1 MVLPMIGTRSH
12 ASEKH
17 VDVDLTTQKHL
28 IYNSSKCYN
37 SNRENPMI
45 YFSFN
50 IQNPRSN
57 KFKNL
62 FCKTGRLIGNKFWEI
77 GLYKDAVLFR
87 LTIEINFRKDHGGI
101 DIEIGFMGYSI
112 GLQIYDNRHW
122 DKTKDTWVKHE
133 TN

>member
-1 MVLPMIGTRSH
+1 
-12 ASEKH
+12 
-17 VDVDLTTQKHL
+17 
-28 IYNSSKCYN
+28 
-37 SNRENPMI
+37 MI

-62 FCKTGRLIGNKFWEI
+62 FSKTGRLIKNKFWEI
-77 GLYKDAVLFR
+77 SLYKDPVLVR
-87 LTIEINFRKDHGGI
+87 LTVEINFRKDHGGI
-101 DIEIGFMGYSI
+101 DMEIGFMGYSI

-122 DKTKDTWVKHE
+122 DNKKATWANNE